1 MLYQMMKKLSKIQTQ
16 MINKKFKDK
25 REFDDYKKSVIDFCN
40 SEIKVYQQLY
50 YFFQMNLRYINQDVN
65 IDDCFNEAFAII
77 EMLKN
82 MIEKMRFISFIDND
96 EKFIKIDKNFL

>member
-1 MLYQMMKKLSKIQTQ
+1 

-50 YFFQMNLRYINQDVN
+50 YFCQMNLRYINQDVN

-77 EMLKN
+77 EILKS
-82 MIEKMRFISFIDND
+82 MIKKMELISFIDNN
-96 EKFIKIDKNFL
+96 EKFIKVNKHL